1 MKTRF
6 EGPQGTKH
14 RQTNSH
20 LHTPCAIRSRVK
32 DMIWTWQETGVEG
45 RPERCSLQPCW
56 KASD

>member
-32 DMIWTWQETGVEG
+32 GMIWTWQETGVEG
-45 RPERCSLQPCW
+45 RPAGALLSVAMLEGF
-56 KASD
+56 